1 MKKEIFIYVGII
13 TLIIGT
19 VFLNIKKSVVKDIT
33 IKKDNI
39 EVIYPYF
46 NVKELDNTLSNYI
59 TSSLKEL
66 TKNESIF
73 IDYDYSVH
81 QNSINV
87 NLYKSLNYNTVLEV
101 FEYDRNDKTIKK
113 SEISSIS
120 NNNIFH
126 QKNVINKNKKMV
138 AFTFDDGPNYNTKKL
153 IDVLNKHRVHA
164 SFFVVGSNVKS
175 HTRIIKYMKE
185 SGMDIGN
192 HTYNHKELTKYK
204 KNIIKNEIELTNDA
218 IYEVTSSYPKFL
230 RPPYGSINKKVKE
243 VSNNMPMIIWN
254 LDTLDW
260 KCHNSEYIV
269 RKILNN
275 IDDGDIILMHSIYS
289 ATINAVDIVIPKL
302 RDLGYEV
309 VSVSELFYYKD
320 KTYQNGS
327 VYSYVR

>member
-1 MKKEIFIYVGII
+1 
-13 TLIIGT
+13 
-19 VFLNIKKSVVKDIT
+19 
-33 IKKDNI
+33 
-39 EVIYPYF
+39 
-46 NVKELDNTLSNYI
+46 
-59 TSSLKEL
+59 
-66 TKNESIF
+66 
-73 IDYDYSVH
+73 
-81 QNSINV
+81 
-87 NLYKSLNYNTVLEV
+87 
-101 FEYDRNDKTIKK
+101 
-113 SEISSIS
+113 
-120 NNNIFH
+120 
-126 QKNVINKNKKMV
+126 MV

-204 KNIIKNEIELTNDA
+204 KNIIKNEIELTNNA

-269 RKILNN
+269 KKILNN

-302 RDLGYEV
+302 KDIGYEV

-320 KTYQNGS
+320 KTYQNGL